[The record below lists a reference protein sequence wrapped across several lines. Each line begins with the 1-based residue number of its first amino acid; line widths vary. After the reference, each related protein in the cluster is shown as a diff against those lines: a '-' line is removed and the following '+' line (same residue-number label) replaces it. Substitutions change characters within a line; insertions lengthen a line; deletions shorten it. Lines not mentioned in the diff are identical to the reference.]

1 MAVWSIIQ
9 FNDLDLGDRF
19 DAEYYQPSFLE
30 VATALKDKGE
40 SIEKLAKITCSAFYP
55 AATDLYEIGEVPFIR
70 CGDVISYPVITADQF
85 FEKIPQYF
93 INENKNVKTVK
104 TGDIVITK
112 VGTPCYAGII
122 DKSLGY
128 AALSRTVLGITNI
141 NQEKVNPYYLIAFL
155 RSDFG
160 FYQLMREREQQIQ
173 FQLTLDRVGRVNVYL
188 PSLEIQREI
197 GNIVVN
203 YYSELEMAKSL
214 YTEAEELLLHELGL
228 DSLDLS
234 TQKTYIANFSDTIE
248 GDRLDADYLNPK
260 YTNLIR
266 HLRNLPHITLG
277 NLATFS
283 NGATPK
289 GANYLEEGVP
299 FLRIQNINKNCLNLD
314 DVVYISRDIHNS
326 SLKRSQLKP
335 GDVLITITGRIGTAA
350 VIPDD
355 LLIANMNQ
363 HSVRLRIK
371 DKQINPYYLSVFLN
385 SKGGLLQSEREAY
398 GATREALPY
407 YCLERLIIP
416 LASQDLQKR
425 IELKIREASQ
435 VSQDAKNLLEEAK
448 HRVEKM
454 ILGEEHSI
462 NE

>member
-9 FNDLDLGDRF
+9 FSQLVDLRLDS
-19 DAEYYQPSFLE
+19 EYYQPIN
-30 VATALKDKGE
+30 LKL
-40 SIEKLAKITCSAFYP
+40 EKLLKAAKPIPISDFAYVTDGIHGSPDWVEENGILYLSAKCVKDNYFSLANAGKISQSQNTLNP
-55 AATDLYEIGEVPFIR
+55 RTQARLDDVLLTTVGTIGNAA
-70 CGDVISYPVITADQF
+70 VID
-85 FEKIPQYF
+85 EKILPA
-93 INENKNVKTVK
+93 NM
-104 TGDIVITK
+104 DRHL
-112 VGTPCYAGII
+112 GII
-122 DKSLGY
+122 RIDKESC
-128 AALSRTVLGITNI
+128 I
-141 NQEKVNPYYLIAFL
+141 NPYYLATFL
-155 RSDFG
+155 NSKFG
-160 FYQLMREREQQIQ
+160 IFQTIRESTGNVQLNLFIEKIKNLLVPIGDH
-173 FQLTLDRVGRVNVYL
+173 FNNVGKLTRKAYDKHY
-188 PSLEIQREI
+188 E
-197 GNIVVN
+197 
-203 YYSELEMAKSL
+203 SESL
-214 YTEAEELLLHELGL
+214 YAETEALLLHELGL
-228 DSLDLS
+228 DNLDLS
-234 TQKTYIANFSDTIE
+234 TQKTYIANFSETVE

-299 FLRIQNINKNCLNLD
+299 FLRIQNINKNRLNLD

-350 VIPDD
+350 VIPDN
-355 LLIANMNQ
+355 LPIANMNQ

-371 DKQINPYYLSVFLN
+371 DKQMNPYYLSVFLN
-385 SKGGLLQSEREAY
+385 SQGGLLQSEREAY

-425 IELKIREASQ
+425 IELKIREADQ